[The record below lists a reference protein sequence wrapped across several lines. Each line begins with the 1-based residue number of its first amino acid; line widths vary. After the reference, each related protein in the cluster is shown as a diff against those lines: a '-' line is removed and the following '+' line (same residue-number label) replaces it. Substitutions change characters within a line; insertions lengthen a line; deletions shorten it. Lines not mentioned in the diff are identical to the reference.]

1 MVISIILSMCIIFY
15 FNLIFCPKFR
25 WLIWCIVFDVL
36 SLYYYINLSLSVI
49 HYLFSGDI
57 YLSFS
62 IFLSRSIF
70 FVSISTVSEP
80 FCGERLETFV
90 VSKTILLLFKSPVDS
105 DVFELLFLKVV
116 LRGSV
121 PFFLAWSR
129 TF

>member
-1 MVISIILSMCIIFY
+1 MCIIFY
-15 FNLIFCPKFR
+15 FNQIFCPKFR

-62 IFLSRSIF
+62 IFLSSSIF
-70 FVSISTVSEP
+70 SVSISTVSEP

-90 VSKTILLLFKSPVDS
+90 VSETILLLFKSPVDS

-116 LRGSV
+116 LSGSV
-121 PFFLAWSR
+121 PFF
-129 TF
+129 